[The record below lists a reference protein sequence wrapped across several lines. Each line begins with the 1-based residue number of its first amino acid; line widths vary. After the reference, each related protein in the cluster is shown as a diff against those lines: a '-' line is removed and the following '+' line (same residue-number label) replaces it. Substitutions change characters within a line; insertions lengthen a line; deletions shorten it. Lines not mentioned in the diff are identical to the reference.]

1 MRSASGVVGPLA
13 ASTTMRARTAP
24 ALPACSTPPTAA
36 GTRTSHS
43 QRQQLVVGDPLDVH
57 ALVADHAGPGPANQL
72 AGVEAGGVPDAAR
85 RRRSPPRSGS
95 RGARGRPRRGCR
107 RCRSPGSRPARP
119 RSGIP
124 IAPAASRATTATPS
138 PVASTRPTVPPSS
151 TGLPVTIA
159 GVWPWSRPYSSIS
172 HAISAGPVPMS
183 GAMMSRIGPS
193 TFSSRSITAR
203 VARWSSAG
211 ESPLG
216 SRSIPPLAPPK
227 GRPASA
233 VFQVIPAASAR
244 TPSRSTAGW

>member
-1 MRSASGVVGPLA
+1 MVGPFA
-13 ASTTMRARTAP
+13 ASTTIRARTAP

-36 GTRTSHS
+36 GTRTSQS
-43 QRQQLVVGDPLDVH
+43 SASSSSLAIRSASIPSW
-57 ALVADHAGPGPANQL
+57 PTTPAR
-72 AGVEAGGVPDAAR
+72 AR
-85 RRRSPPRSGS
+85 RTSSP
-95 RGARGRPRRGCR
+95 A
-107 RCRSPGSRPARP
+107 SRPAGFQTPPSASLTATIRQPRRARAAAAWLPTLPKPWIATRAP

-216 SRSIPPLAPPK
+216 SRSSPPLAPPK

-244 TPSRSTAGW
+244 TPSRLTAGW